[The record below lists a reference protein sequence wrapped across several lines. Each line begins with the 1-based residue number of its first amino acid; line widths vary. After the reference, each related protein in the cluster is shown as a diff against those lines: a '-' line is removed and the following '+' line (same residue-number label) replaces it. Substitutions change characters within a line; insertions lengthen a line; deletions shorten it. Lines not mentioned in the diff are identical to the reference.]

1 MQVFATLFACAFVV
15 ITIPVWGGA
24 IAALLAGSLHLL
36 FNAPWLLLA
45 IFLAPFILR
54 AFV

>member
-1 MQVFATLFACAFVV
+1 MAQLLALFFVALTFP
-15 ITIPVWGGA
+15 IWGGA
-24 IAALLAGSLHLL
+24 IAAVMAGGLTLAFTH
-36 FNAPWLLLA
+36 PWLLLA